1 MRWMAGFEVA
11 PLASIGIVEGGDP
24 MNCLYRE
31 SAGDLDPN
39 EHRAIA
45 TICPLQKN
53 PNKRTDFRL
62 IVCDSVPLLLKS
74 RLDWI
79 LAWTLKIIVLDLV
92 FNQENGYW
100 MQLCTCA
107 SDGEDERKVVWLVS

>member
-1 MRWMAGFEVA
+1 MSTEQLLQFA
-11 PLASIGIVEGGDP
+11 PSKK
-24 MNCLYRE
+24 
-31 SAGDLDPN
+31 SK
-39 EHRAIA
+39 
-45 TICPLQKN
+45 QKN
-53 PNKRTDFRL
+53 RFSIDCC
-62 IVCDSVPLLLKS
+62 IVCDSVLLLLKS